1 MSCKTCVKI
10 NPIPECLETGEELIL
25 TGISVVDNSVVD
37 HIILKD
43 EATGRTIYVTFEI
56 AGSTEIKIDL
66 TGFLPLMNH
75 PYEIRLLGASMESLP
90 FTLTNTD
97 NTTVEG
103 CCIEFNVMPKLVWAG
118 GDLSLS
124 TTTCEV

>member
-75 PYEIRLLGASMESLP
+75 PYKFWLFDQYLQIVP
-90 FTLTNTD
+90 FALTNPD
-97 NTTVEG
+97 ATTVEG
-103 CCIEFNVMPKLVWAG
+103 CCIEFNVMPKLVWLG
-118 GDLSLS
+118 GEFNLS